1 MRKTIALAVAAV
13 LSAVTAAPTAALA
26 KGGGSATLMSAAD
39 LKWGDVDGAPGLKV
53 AFLRGDAAKGAN
65 HIMLKLPGG
74 FSAPLHHHS
83 ADHYVTVVAG
93 TLVLTVDGKETR
105 LPPGSYFAFTGKKQ
119 HLTKCDAGSDC
130 TLFID
135 NRAKWDVVP
144 AADKAALAKK
154 K

>member
-1 MRKTIALAVAAV
+1 MRKEVRVILAALFAAAAVAPI
-13 LSAVTAAPTAALA
+13 AAEA
-26 KGGGSATLMSAAD
+26 KTGPATLMPAAD
-39 LKWGDVDGAPGLKV
+39 LKWEDVKGFQGVKV
-53 AFLRGDAAKGAN
+53 AYLRGDAAKGAN

-74 FSAPLHHHS
+74 FAAPLHHHT
-83 ADHYVTVVAG
+83 ADHYVAVVTG

-119 HLTKCDAGSDC
+119 HLTKCEAGTDC

-144 AADKAALAKK
+144 EGEKKPAAKK
-154 K
+154 

>member
-1 MRKTIALAVAAV
+1 MRYRPLIAMAAM
-13 LSAVTAAPTAALA
+13 AALA
-26 KGGGSATLMSAAD
+26 LGATACAD
-39 LKWGDVDGAPGLKV
+39 DSSTSNGNTPGASTGEIKSGLKV

-83 ADHYVTVVAG
+83 ADHYVSVITG
-93 TLVLTVDGKETR
+93 TLVLTVDGKETK

-119 HLTKCDAGSDC
+119 HLTKCDAGADC

-135 NRAKWDVVP
+135 NRGKWDVVP
-144 AADKAALAKK
+144 EGGKAAPAKK